1 MLLKRW
7 GRVLSGVVVFL
18 ATAAS
23 LLFGALLGRSTPGA
37 WTPQG
42 NLNQARSGH
51 SATLLPNGQVLIAGG
66 RDASGHAL
74 SGAELYDPS
83 NDTFTPIASNLP
95 NAVSGQT
102 ATLLKNGSVLLVGG
116 TDDSGKPVD
125 SVQLF
130 DYRTATFTVSAS
142 MSTARS
148 GHTQRSLMMVECWWP
163 VETTARRPCPAS
175 KSTIPSAASFRLW
188 RAT

>member
-148 GHTQRSLMMVECWWP
+148 GHTQRSLMMVECWW
-163 VETTARRPCPAS
+163 
-175 KSTIPSAASFRLW
+175 
-188 RAT
+188 